1 MAADPIAAVSDN
13 TTVRRS
19 YRGIV
24 LRAGVGVAIV
34 TFLVWHYDA
43 RSALRLLAREQLGYF
58 AAAIG
63 VYLTTQVISAYRW
76 QLLAAVLR
84 LDASFADFLALR
96 FIATFANTLIPGVI
110 GGDALR
116 AFYLERRIGR
126 LGEAVASVVAD
137 RVVGLIGLLWLA
149 AFAAVFMNQAGL
161 STAVTAP
168 PIVIGIVTLAGLA
181 ASPVAIR
188 FIHLLP
194 PRLSRYASPIVT
206 YLSHPGALV
215 VSLAISMIVQSELAA
230 CQYLLARGI
239 GVNAPLSL
247 FLFCVPVAGV
257 FASLPLTINGLGV
270 REGAYLVLFGMAGM
284 DRSNAIALGLLWFIS
299 TALGAL
305 PGVIAFVLLPPAR
318 TYSSE

>member
-1 MAADPIAAVSDN
+1 MAGDRIPTASDN
-13 TTVRRS
+13 TSARRT
-19 YRGIV
+19 YRGV
-24 LRAGVGVAIV
+24 ALRAGVGVAIV
-34 TFLVWHYDA
+34 TLLVWHYEA
-43 RSALRLLAREQLGYF
+43 RSVLRLLARERSGYF
-58 AAAIG
+58 AAAIA

-76 QLLAAVLR
+76 QRLAAVLR
-84 LDASFADFLALR
+84 LEASFTDFLAFR

-126 LGEAVASVVAD
+126 LGETVASVVAD
-137 RVVGLIGLLWLA
+137 RIVGLVGLIWLA
-149 AFAAVFMNQAGL
+149 AFAAIFMNDAGL
-161 STAVTAP
+161 SAVVTAP
-168 PIVIGIVTLAGLA
+168 PIVIGVVTLVGFI
-181 ASPVAIR
+181 ASPLVIR
-188 FIHLLP
+188 FVRLLP

-206 YLSHPGALV
+206 YLDHPGAL
-215 VSLAISMIVQSELAA
+215 LAALALSMIVQSELAA

-239 GVNAPLSL
+239 GVNASLSL

-257 FASLPLTINGLGV
+257 FASLPLTVNGLGV

-305 PGVIAFVLLPPAR
+305 PGAIAFVLLPPAR